1 MGSRLYLFEG
11 SGNLTRNDAAKFQ
24 KKSLKTFYIVFMSYI
39 NDLLSSIAL
48 KFETTWAES
57 NDLTESNILNDYH

>member
-39 NDLLSSIAL
+39 NDLSSSIAL
-48 KFETTWAES
+48 KFETTLGREQRPYR
-57 NDLTESNILNDYH
+57 E